1 MCVTSGRRERRRRR
15 SVILRWEGEG
25 GGRKKEKRRNS
36 IAVGASLPSGR
47 VPSFFPEIKRGKKR
61 RSAAEILFLHN
72 SRDMLLQKVDADGLL
87 VVPGEDALAVA
98 LDHAGLADGAVAD
111 DHHLQETE

>member
-1 MCVTSGRRERRRRR
+1 MCHFGTTGKEEEEKRHSAVGRRRR
-15 SVILRWEGEG
+15 GK
-25 GGRKKEKRRNS
+25 KKEKRRNS

>member
-1 MCVTSGRRERRRRR
+1 MCHFGTTGKEEEKRHSAVGRRRR
-15 SVILRWEGEG
+15 GK
-25 GGRKKEKRRNS
+25 KKEKRRNS
-36 IAVGASLPSGR
+36 IAVGASLPRGR
-47 VPSFFPEIKRGKKR
+47 VPSFFPEIKREKQE
-61 RSAAEILFLHN
+61 EISSRDSFLHN

-87 VVPGEDALAVA
+87 VVPCEDALAVA